1 MSDEPKCWWRYNN
14 NGGRYKTCN
23 YSQVGS
29 KKQKKPKVPKKAMSP
44 EAFVSMVGAD
54 YSKMSKAEK
63 NEYHR
68 LDMAER
74 RAEERILVR
83 KNTKELIKIKK
94 REATAERKRK
104 QRETDERY
112 KRKKEFSGDRLNEY
126 LKMLKALDS
135 AGNKLPKKEQIKERV
150 GSVKYQ
156 KLMKKYKDAD
166 FK

>member
-44 EAFVSMVGAD
+44 EAFVSMVGED

-83 KNTKELIKIKK
+83 KNTKELIKIKMRPSSPK
-94 REATAERKRK
+94 TNRKGWPCHNHRP
-104 QRETDERY
+104 RDGAIFHADTRGRSAHFTGRGIRLWRRYFYSGNGETCKNYRFS
-112 KRKKEFSGDRLNEY
+112 KENDHPCR
-126 LKMLKALDS
+126 
-135 AGNKLPKKEQIKERV
+135 I
-150 GSVKYQ
+150 
-156 KLMKKYKDAD
+156 
-166 FK
+166 